1 MDVFFNKNHLIN
13 IDKLLCGLRKVK
25 NYFANNK
32 IWTKRKAKNILRLR
46 KISRNVFFFVIY
58 YSIAIYPPL
67 VGQIKF
73 GNYWTAGMWL
83 DKTFLDF
90 SWSRS
95 CCWQGNFWLF
105 LNHILLNLDL
115 LLSTFIKLF
124 LLEKIGERFW
134 RWRKLCPMRNLIYI

>member
-1 MDVFFNKNHLIN
+1 MWFKKSQKLFCQQQNLDQEKSKKYLKTSVSWLFMFFFEK
-13 IDKLLCGLRKVK
+13 DFEKC
-25 NYFANNK
+25 
-32 IWTKRKAKNILRLR
+32 
-46 KISRNVFFFVIY
+46 FFFVIY

-95 CCWQGNFWLF
+95 CCWQSNFWLF
-105 LNHILLNLDL
+105 LNHVLLNLDL